1 MTSAITDTFA
11 NALQKRVSADALG
24 EQPADAQ
31 GLEIPRTNSDE
42 AEIPMTNPQ
51 TPPEETNAKDAEGDK
66 CKRQV
71 QPENLPSTALPSNG
85 GLINCKPCL
94 SKTATLSKM
103 FGKWPIPDF
112 DELTDQE
119 RTDFWRAGNTRAD
132 LPNQLTKSV
141 CEVTEK
147 TKTNSTNGMYRP
159 LSWYENSGFDFEKI
173 KHNCTDTEEHEIFG
187 VTYRVDLRSVG
198 KAETENVVQERL
210 RKVGRQGQRLGRGG
224 RVRGGRGRG
233 GRGRQ
238 YPDSATSSAE
248 SGSSSAGNKGSGR

>member
-1 MTSAITDTFA
+1 MTSTVTDTFA
-11 NALQKRVSADALG
+11 NALQKRVSTDALG

-31 GLEIPRTNSDE
+31 GLEIPRTNSTE
-42 AEIPMTNPQ
+42 AEIPRTNPNE
-51 TPPEETNAKDAEGDK
+51 PPEATNAKDARGDKSPVVSSFRCKK

-71 QPENLPSTALPSNG
+71 QHENLPSTALPSNG

-159 LSWYENSGFDFEKI
+159 LSWYENSGFDVEKI
-173 KHNCTDTEEHEIFG
+173 
-187 VTYRVDLRSVG
+187 
-198 KAETENVVQERL
+198 
-210 RKVGRQGQRLGRGG
+210 RK
-224 RVRGGRGRG
+224 
-233 GRGRQ
+233 
-238 YPDSATSSAE
+238 
-248 SGSSSAGNKGSGR
+248 N